1 MRKWLAL
8 GIVLFAATALAD
20 AKKLTVKIDGMT
32 CPSCAA
38 SVEGQFK
45 KLKQVDSVDI
55 NIRKGTATLTLK
67 DGQDLDDTA
76 VTQAVKDAGYKA
88 VSIERN

>member
-8 GIVLFAATALAD
+8 GIVLFAATALAE
-20 AKKLTVKIDGMT
+20 AKKLTVKITGMT

-38 SVEGQFK
+38 SVEGQLK

-55 NIRKGTATLTLK
+55 SIRKGAATLTLK
-67 DGQDLDDTA
+67 DGQGLDDTV